1 MIDYLKV
8 ATTDEIP
15 VGAKKIV
22 EIDYDMVAIFNIDG
36 EFLAVED
43 ICTHDGGTLADG
55 EVKGDEII
63 CPRHGAKF
71 SLRTGKALCMPA
83 YEPIESY
90 TIKVENGDIYVGVE

>member
-8 ATTDEIP
+8 ASTDEIP

-22 EIDYDMVAIFNIDG
+22 EVDYDMVAVFNIDG

-43 ICTHDGGTLADG
+43 ICTHDSGTLADG
-55 EVKGDEII
+55 EVQGDEII
-63 CPRHGAKF
+63 
-71 SLRTGKALCMPA
+71 CMPA

-90 TIKVENGDIYVGVE
+90 TVKVENGDVYVGVE